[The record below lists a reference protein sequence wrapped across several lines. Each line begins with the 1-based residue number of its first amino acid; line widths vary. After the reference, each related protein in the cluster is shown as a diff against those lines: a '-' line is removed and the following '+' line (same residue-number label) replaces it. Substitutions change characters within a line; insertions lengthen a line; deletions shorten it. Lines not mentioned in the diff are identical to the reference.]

1 MASTTRP
8 PDINQDENGGE
19 ATKKNYYEILGVDKD
34 VSDAQIKK
42 AYKKLAIKLHPDKN
56 IHDPQAQQKFALLNE
71 AYTVLSDPEK
81 RKEYDEGIAEQDVG
95 WGWNKEAAKE
105 RARNYKWDGGNLF
118 FNVGEQLNQ
127 ARQMQREASR
137 RQLVNKSRDFLKFW
151 GSALVL
157 MSFLEGMIVLTALNH
172 GMPKMCIIWGSVL
185 GGLFLIGIVISIKTD
200 EWEFPA
206 GTLIIT
212 VAFFSILG
220 SFFPADLFVQSSF
233 YLKHTELLIDPA
245 PSRLPKAH
253 LGIYGF
259 LDGTIVDHSNTVSAD
274 RDGQQVCAAPI
285 VPETAVGTSYS
296 LKQVA
301 YWAVASD
308 CCSPGIITCAGWKEK
323 WEQGVNWYLQ
333 GRPSTVWVR
342 SDYGITEESI
352 YSTIATVSGGTEV
365 VSPVALVWTK
375 NAADKIRRMYEVP
388 AWIWLVCVTC
398 LWPLLTLLG
407 WAILSLGACFCQ
419 ERLRCFQPWHIFFLH
434 VGAGCP
440 SCWSDLNIIE
450 D

>member
-34 VSDAQIKK
+34 VSGGSKGGLPACTELTGGADAQIKK

-95 WGWNKEAAKE
+95 GQETTN
-105 RARNYKWDGGNLF
+105 
-118 FNVGEQLNQ
+118 
-127 ARQMQREASR
+127 
-137 RQLVNKSRDFLKFW
+137 
-151 GSALVL
+151 
-157 MSFLEGMIVLTALNH
+157 GMEET
-172 GMPKMCIIWGSVL
+172 CS
-185 GGLFLIGIVISIKTD
+185 S
-200 EWEFPA
+200 
-206 GTLIIT
+206 TL

-285 VPETAVGTSYS
+285 VPETAV
-296 LKQVA
+296 A

-323 WEQGVNWYLQ
+323 WEQGVNC
-333 GRPSTVWVR
+333 
-342 SDYGITEESI
+342 I

-419 ERLRCFQPWHIFFLH
+419 E
-434 VGAGCP
+434 